1 MKNSAGF
8 TKISPLLRLT
18 MSVVAVSALAWAPLP
33 GSAADA
39 EPVVADAPAAAE
51 AVAAP
56 AETTPAEQPKVE
68 SPKAQSY
75 YYVERRSYG
84 TKRVSEPPP
93 YVKQLNQTWLGELD
107 GFKDIDWLDIGLDHR
122 TRFEIRDNDFRR
134 NINTVDQPFLL
145 RTRAY
150 LAVKNKFDPL
160 RFTVEIS
167 DARRF
172 NSDFPRDVRDSNFQ
186 EPIQLYGEL
195 FFKQSW
201 VADKQLSLKF
211 GRQAFEYTDRRLL
224 ARNEFRNTTNN
235 FDGIRAILG
244 KQSDEWQL
252 DALLLQPILRDDNGF
267 DKRDK
272 ANTLLGLIGDYRG
285 ISRYITLQPLY
296 LVLKQDGKKV
306 STGIEREIHTIG
318 LRGYGI
324 VGKTGFD
331 YDFSYNKQVGN
342 DGPRK
347 HDALGYTGELGYT
360 FAQPWKPRLSA
371 AWNYGSGDDNPNDQ
385 QSGRFERLF
394 GFARP
399 FSQDDYFQFENI
411 EATKIHF
418 ELTPSKTLQWDAGF
432 SWYSLNSAT
441 DRWNNAGLRDPTGQ
455 SGTYVGH
462 EADTRL
468 VWTPSRYF
476 QTELLYAYF
485 KSGTFAENAGRG
497 GTSNLFFA
505 QFTFSAF

>member
-1 MKNSAGF
+1 MKCSAGF
-8 TKISPLLRLT
+8 RKFVPAVRLT
-18 MSVVAVSALAWAPLP
+18 ASVIALCGFAGTPLSS
-33 GSAADA
+33 SAADA
-39 EPVVADAPAAAE
+39 EAIAADAASTAE
-51 AVAAP
+51 AAVTVP
-56 AETTPAEQPKVE
+56 AEPAPTEPSRTELPK
-68 SPKAQSY
+68 PRNH
-75 YYVERRSYG
+75 YVERRSYG
-84 TKRVSEPPP
+84 TKRVSEPPS
-93 YVKQLNQTWLGELD
+93 YVRQLNQTWLGEVD

-134 NINTVDQPFLL
+134 SINTVDQPFLL
-145 RTRAY
+145 RTRAF

-172 NSDFPRDVRDSNFQ
+172 NGDFPRDVRDANFQ

-195 FFKQSW
+195 FFKQTPI
-201 VADKQLSLKF
+201 ADKRLSVKF

-224 ARNEFRNTTNN
+224 ARNEFRNTTNT

-244 KQSDEWQL
+244 KQSDAWQL

-285 ISRYITLQPLY
+285 ISQYITLQPLY
-296 LVLKQDGKKV
+296 LLLKQDGKKI

-318 LRGYGI
+318 LRAYGI
-324 VGKTGFD
+324 VGNTGFD
-331 YDFSYNKQVGN
+331 YDFSYNKQEGN

-371 AWNYGSGDDNPNDQ
+371 VWNFGSGDDNPDDQ
-385 QSGRFERLF
+385 HSGRFDRLF

-399 FSQDDYFQFENI
+399 FSQNDYFQFENI
-411 EATKIHF
+411 EATKLHF

>member
-1 MKNSAGF
+1 LRAP
-8 TKISPLLRLT
+8 TDVLDLLQMVDILLDPDQRTPAYHTYATFPKVDLK
-18 MSVVAVSALAWAPLP
+18 SVQSLEWLP
-33 GSAADA
+33 GLSTIGADGRPAVIAEAKQQATLKMNEKGARARAADEMRA
-39 EPVVADAPAAAE
+39 
-51 AVAAP
+51 
-56 AETTPAEQPKVE
+56 
-68 SPKAQSY
+68 
-75 YYVERRSYG
+75 RR
-84 TKRVSEPPP
+84 
-93 YVKQLNQTWLGELD
+93 
-107 GFKDIDWLDIGLDHR
+107 GFSNA
-122 TRFEIRDNDFRR
+122 TMF
-134 NINTVDQPFLL
+134 TVDQPFLL

-150 LAVKNKFDPL
+150 LAVKNKFDPF

-285 ISRYITLQPLY
+285 ISQYITLQPLY
-296 LVLKQDGKKV
+296 LVLKQDGNKI

-371 AWNYGSGDDNPNDQ
+371 TWNFGSGDDNPNDQ
-385 QSGRFERLF
+385 QSGRFDRLF